1 MKSGAK
7 FNWTRRNFLK
17 TGLLALVAIPLVQSC
32 KKTVEKLIFK
42 ITGTNHIL
50 GHRLRTGDFP
60 KPSKTINE
68 NIVIIGGGI
77 SGLSAARWLS
87 KNNILDFKLI
97 EMETELGGNSLGK
110 QNQYSK
116 YPVAAH
122 YLPLPN
128 HSNKNLF
135 DFLHESNIITG
146 FSEDGTPIY
155 DESQLCFTPHDRL
168 FIHNYWQEG
177 IIPNYGL
184 SEDDHKSFKIFDEK
198 MQFYK
203 DAKGKDGAYAFDI
216 PLHQS
221 SNDDEFT
228 KLDQLTFKDWLLA
241 NNLNNSELF
250 TYLNYCCKDDYG
262 IGIDKVS
269 AWAGIHYFCSRKD
282 TQNEVL
288 TWPEGNYF
296 IAKKFLPYTENKT
309 NKNVLVYS
317 VKTAEN
323 KVELLVYDDRLK
335 TSTKI
340 IANKVILAT
349 PQFVNKYILENR
361 NEISKKFEY
370 APWITAT
377 LALNKFPI
385 GEGAPLS
392 WDNVIHNGFGLGYI
406 YNQHQM
412 LNQYQTPFSITYYAA
427 LCTDNLKSERK
438 RLLSNTDDYWK
449 KIVLN
454 DLEKAHYNI
463 SAEVISLELHKKG
476 HGMISPFS
484 NFIFSEEIKQAAQPI
499 ENKIYFAHSDL
510 SGISIFEEAF
520 CQGIKAAKELI
531 NDTALDT

>member
-7 FNWTRRNFLK
+7 SNWSRRSFLK
-17 TGLLALVAIPLVQSC
+17 IGLLALAAVPLVQSC
-32 KKTVEKLIFK
+32 KKTIEKLIFK

-60 KPSKTINE
+60 NPSKTINE
-68 NIVIIGGGI
+68 NIVIVGGGI

-87 KNNILDFKLI
+87 KKNISDFKLI
-97 EMETELGGNSLGK
+97 EMEIELGGNSLGK
-110 QNQYSK
+110 QNEYSK

-128 HSNKNLF
+128 HSNKNLI
-135 DFLHESNIITG
+135 DFLHESSIITD
-146 FSEDGTPIY
+146 FSKDGTPIY
-155 DESQLCFTPHDRL
+155 DESYLCFTPHDRL

-184 SEDDHKSFKIFDEK
+184 SERDLHSFKEFDKK
-198 MQFYK
+198 MLFYK
-203 DAKGKDGAYAFDI
+203 NAKGKDDVFAFDI
-216 PLHQS
+216 PLHLS
-221 SNDDEFT
+221 SKDEEFT
-228 KLDQLTFKDWLLA
+228 KLDQLIFKDWLI
-241 NNLNNSELF
+241 NNDLNNSQLF
-250 TYLNYCCKDDYG
+250 IYLNYCCKDDYG

-269 AWAGIHYFCSRKD
+269 AWAGIHYFCSRKN
-282 TQNEVL
+282 TQSEIL

-296 IAKKFLPYTENKT
+296 LTKKFLLYTENKT
-309 NKNVLVYS
+309 HKNSLVYS
-317 VKTAEN
+317 VKTAKN
-323 KVELLVYDDRLK
+323 KVELLVYNNQLK

-377 LALNKFPI
+377 LTINKFPI

-412 LNQYQTPFSITYYAA
+412 LNQFQPPFSITYYAA
-427 LCTDNLKSERK
+427 LSGDDLKTERRK
-438 RLLSNTDDYWK
+438 LLSNSDEYWK
-449 KIVLN
+449 KIILN

-463 SAEVISLELHKKG
+463 STDITSLELHKKG
-476 HGMISPFS
+476 HGMISPFP
-484 NFIFSEEIKQAAQPI
+484 NFIFSEDIKQAAKPI

-520 CQGIKAAKELI
+520 HQGIKAAKELI
-531 NDTALDT
+531 NDTTLDT